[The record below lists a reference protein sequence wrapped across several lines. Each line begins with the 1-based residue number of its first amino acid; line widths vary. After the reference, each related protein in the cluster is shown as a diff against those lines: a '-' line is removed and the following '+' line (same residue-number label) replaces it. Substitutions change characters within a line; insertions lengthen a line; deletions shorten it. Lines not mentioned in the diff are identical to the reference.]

1 MNEDT
6 PKSEGFCPHHGVV
19 LELRQGKY
27 GDFFGCP
34 RYASDGCKYVFKP
47 KKTVMPQP
55 LAPSGDFHEL
65 VQAIKEL
72 TEVIR
77 TLAPLK

>member
-27 GDFFGCP
+27 GDFYGCP

-47 KKTVMPQP
+47 KRVAASQP
-55 LAPSGDFHEL
+55 LAPSGGSREL
-65 VQAIKEL
+65 VEAIKEL

-77 TLAPLK
+77 SLPR